1 MKLSGKS
8 MGLHGQS
15 LVIAALLLSALLLPA
30 HGHGEKRGA
39 AEPTIVSGEGI
50 YYLEGKDNLDYARS
64 MAIQTARADAIGKAF
79 GTAVTSSAHS
89 AFDNAPAGKERNSF
103 SSVMRSLQRGIWVKD
118 ITPPEVVSFLDE
130 DSSFGFKATVK
141 GLARPLKSSPIE
153 TRGRLLVE
161 GGAPGY
167 PGREAEILKDGE
179 EFFFGFKAASDGWLA
194 IYLTDEEGRVYRVA
208 PTVRSGIGLIP
219 VNADVTVTVRDDYL
233 KNVACITDSAEKEIY
248 NRIVYVFSP
257 TPFTQPLGTDA
268 DLRAGLP
275 PIMDYDRFHT
285 WLQDTAVSDEHFTVT
300 WQTIRICR

>member
-1 MKLSGKS
+1 MK
-8 MGLHGQS
+8 LHGQFP
-15 LVIAALLLSALLLPA
+15 IITALLLSVLLLPA
-30 HGHGEKRGA
+30 HGRGEEHVS
-39 AEPTIVSGEGI
+39 AEPIIVSGEGI
-50 YYLEGKDNLDYARS
+50 YYLEGRDNLDYARS

-79 GTAVTSSAHS
+79 GTAVAASAYS
-89 AFDNAPAGKERNSF
+89 ALDYVSDGEERNSF

-118 ITPPEVVSFLDE
+118 ITPPEVVSFMDA
-130 DSSFGFKATVK
+130 DSSFGFRATVK

-208 PTVRSGIGLIP
+208 PTVRSRLGLIP

-257 TPFTQPLGTDA
+257 TPFMQPLGTDA
-268 DLRAGLP
+268 DPKAGLP
-275 PIMDYDRFHT
+275 PVMDYDRFHN

-300 WQTIRICR
+300 WQTIRIRR